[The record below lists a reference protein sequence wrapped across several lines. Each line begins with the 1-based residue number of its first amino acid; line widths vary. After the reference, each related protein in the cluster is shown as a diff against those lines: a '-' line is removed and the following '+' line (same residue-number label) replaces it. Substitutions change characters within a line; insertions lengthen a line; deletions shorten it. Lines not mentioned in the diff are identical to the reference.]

1 MIKSM
6 PSQANTRFYSPFIL
20 ACLVFLSVFS
30 SFAQTSD
37 TIVPVNENPEK
48 LLRNIRIG
56 QSPQFGLGIW
66 HDKFSGHFS
75 GIDFGFNMFLNED
88 YTGYDSNFMEN
99 DVLYSNSLYINF
111 VQQSI
116 GLQRTRNNIG
126 LVTGIGLHFYN
137 YRLDNNITIKRD
149 ENNVIQPV
157 PINLDNVKKS
167 NLAIMSVMMPL
178 LIEFQIPVNHH
189 DSRIYISTGM
199 YGGIKLTSHTK
210 VKYKE
215 ERNEKLKV
223 VDHFSIRDFNYG
235 IMVRTGY
242 RWVNLFAT
250 YDLVPLFRENRGPE
264 LTPFTF
270 GITLIRF

>member
-6 PSQANTRFYSPFIL
+6 PSQTNTRFYSPLIL
-20 ACLVFLSVFS
+20 VCLVLLSVFS

-56 QSPQFGLGIW
+56 QSPQFGLSIW

-99 DVLYSNSLYINF
+99 DVLYSNSVYINF

-137 YRLDNNITIKRD
+137 YRLDKNTTIKRD
-149 ENNVIQPV
+149 ENSVIQPV
-157 PINLDNVKKS
+157 PINLDNIKKS
-167 NLAIMSVMMPL
+167 NLAIMSVIMPL